1 MSFHQTTILIVD
13 DNADTRQVVGEV
25 ARLAGF
31 AVRVAIDGVEA
42 LKVVRTDDEVDAVV
56 SDWFM
61 PGLDGL
67 GLAKR
72 VRALR
77 PDLPVILMTGYTH
90 RLDDIL
96 QAGAV
101 PLIKPFTAE
110 AFELAVRD
118 AIDARENGT

>member
-1 MSFHQTTILIVD
+1 MAFHQTTILIVD

-56 SDWFM
+56 WDWFM
-61 PGLDGL
+61 PG
-67 GLAKR
+67 
-72 VRALR
+72 
-77 PDLPVILMTGYTH
+77 
-90 RLDDIL
+90 LDDIL